1 MRKFYTNINV
11 LDKIKLLLHKK
22 IKFNFYILIKFR
34 TTFAL
39 QKKTKTMQNLLKF
52 LFVFTLALTAN
63 AQNIPF
69 NSNELY
75 PEGIAYSKKQDVFFV
90 SSLHYGK
97 IGKVTRK
104 GIYTEFITDKD
115 LVSSIG
121 IHANEKAN
129 LLYVCVSDPGVSVN
143 TAKENQM
150 KLAKLIAYD
159 LTTGKR
165 TFVADLGALNTT
177 GNNFAN
183 DVDFDLQG
191 NCYVTNSASPI
202 IYKIT
207 KTGKASIFATSDN
220 WKKEGFNLNGI
231 VFHPNGYLLVAQ
243 SNTGELYKVSIKN
256 PKEISKITADI
267 MLGADGIFLNG
278 KNELMVISNSTKQ
291 VFQLNS
297 TDNFTTAKV
306 LKTVPTEMTFPTTG
320 IVVKGKYYVLNA
332 KLNEIFTPNSVLTSN
347 YLIQEIKF

>member
-1 MRKFYTNINV
+1 MK
-11 LDKIKLLLHKK
+11 
-22 IKFNFYILIKFR
+22 
-34 TTFAL
+34 
-39 QKKTKTMQNLLKF
+39 NLLKF
-52 LFVFTLALTAN
+52 LFVLTFAFTAN

-69 NSNELY
+69 ISNELY

-104 GIYTEFITDKD
+104 GVYTEFITDKD
-115 LVSSIG
+115 LVSTIG

-129 LLYVCVSDPGVSVN
+129 LLYVCVSDPGVSVK
-143 TAKENQM
+143 TDKATQM
-150 KLAKLIAYD
+150 KLAKLIAFD

-165 TFVADLGALNTT
+165 KFIADLGSLNTT

-183 DVDFDLQG
+183 DVDFDSQG

-207 KTGKASIFATSDN
+207 KTGKGSIFATSDN

-231 VFHPNGYLLVAQ
+231 VVHPNEYLLVAQ

-256 PKEISKITADI
+256 PTQITKINSEI

-278 KNELMVISNSTKQ
+278 KNELMVISNATKQ
-291 VFQLNS
+291 VFQLKS
-297 TDNFTTAKV
+297 TDDFASTKTIKTA
-306 LKTVPTEMTFPTTG
+306 PTEMTFPTTG
-320 IVVKGKYYVLNA
+320 VVVNKKYYVLNA
-332 KLNEIFTPNSVLTSN
+332 KLDEIFNPKAIKTSN
-347 YLIQEIKF
+347 FLIQEIKF

>member
-1 MRKFYTNINV
+1 
-11 LDKIKLLLHKK
+11 
-22 IKFNFYILIKFR
+22 
-34 TTFAL
+34 
-39 QKKTKTMQNLLKF
+39 MQNLVKILLISIF
-52 LFVFTLALTAN
+52 AISAN

-104 GIYTEFITDKD
+104 GVYTEFITDKD
-115 LVSSIG
+115 LVSTIG

-129 LLYVCVSDPGVSVN
+129 LLYVCVSDPGVAVN
-143 TAKENQM
+143 TAKETQM

-165 TFVADLGALNTT
+165 KFVADLGALNPAA
-177 GNNFAN
+177 GNFAN
-183 DVDFDLQG
+183 DVDFDTLG

-202 IYKIT
+202 IYKII
-207 KTGKASIFATSDN
+207 KSGVPSIFATSDN

-231 VFHPNGYLLVAQ
+231 VVHPNGYLIAAQ

-256 PKEISKITADI
+256 PKEITKIQTNI

-297 TDNFTTAKV
+297 IDDFASAKV
-306 LKTVPTEMTFPTTG
+306 LKIAPTEMTFPTTG
-320 IVVKGKYYVLNA
+320 IVVNKKYYVLNA
-332 KLNEIFTPNSVLTSN
+332 KLDEIFNPKATKTSN
-347 YLIQEIKF
+347 FLIQEVKY

>member
-1 MRKFYTNINV
+1 
-11 LDKIKLLLHKK
+11 
-22 IKFNFYILIKFR
+22 
-34 TTFAL
+34 
-39 QKKTKTMQNLLKF
+39 MQNLLKILLISIF
-52 LFVFTLALTAN
+52 AVSAN
-63 AQNIPF
+63 AQNIAF

-104 GIYTEFITDKD
+104 GVYTEFITDND

-121 IHANEKAN
+121 IHSNEKAN
-129 LLYVCVSDPGVSVN
+129 LLYVCVSDPGVSVKTN
-143 TAKENQM
+143 KATQM

-165 TFVADLGALNTT
+165 KFVADLGALNV
-177 GNNFAN
+177 GAGNFAN
-183 DVDFDLQG
+183 DIDFDTQG

-207 KTGKASIFATSDN
+207 KTGIASIFATSDN

-243 SNTGELYKVSIKN
+243 SNTGELYKVTVKK
-256 PKEISKITADI
+256 PTEITKINSEI
-267 MLGADGIFLNG
+267 MLGADGVFLNG

-297 TDNFTTAKV
+297 NDDFASAKT

-320 IVVKGKYYVLNA
+320 IVVKGKHYVLNA
-332 KLNEIFTPNSVLTSN
+332 KLNEIFTPNTILTSN
-347 YLIQEIKF
+347 FLIQEIKF

>member
-1 MRKFYTNINV
+1 
-11 LDKIKLLLHKK
+11 
-22 IKFNFYILIKFR
+22 
-34 TTFAL
+34 
-39 QKKTKTMQNLLKF
+39 MQNLLKF
-52 LFVFTLALTAN
+52 LFVFTFALTAN
-63 AQNIPF
+63 AQNIAF

-97 IGKVTRK
+97 IGKVSRK
-104 GIYTEFITDKD
+104 GIYSEFITDND
-115 LVSSIG
+115 LVSTIG

-159 LTTGKR
+159 LTSGKR
-165 TFVADLGALNTT
+165 KFVADLGELNKD
-177 GNNFAN
+177 GGNFAN
-183 DVDFDLQG
+183 DVDFDKLG

-202 IYKIT
+202 IHKVTPKGIAT
-207 KTGKASIFATSDN
+207 IFATSEN

-231 VFHPNGYLLVAQ
+231 VVHPNGYLIVAQ

-256 PKEISKITADI
+256 PKEIIKISSDV

-278 KNELMVISNSTKQ
+278 KNELLVISNSTKQ
-291 VFQLNS
+291 VFKLNS
-297 TDNFTTAKV
+297 TDDFASTNV
-306 LKTVPTEMTFPTTG
+306 LKTAPTEMTFPTTG
-320 IVVKGKYYVLNA
+320 IFVDKKYYVLNA
-332 KLNEIFTPNSVLTSN
+332 KLDEIFNPKATRTSN
-347 YLIQEIKF
+347 FLIQEIKF